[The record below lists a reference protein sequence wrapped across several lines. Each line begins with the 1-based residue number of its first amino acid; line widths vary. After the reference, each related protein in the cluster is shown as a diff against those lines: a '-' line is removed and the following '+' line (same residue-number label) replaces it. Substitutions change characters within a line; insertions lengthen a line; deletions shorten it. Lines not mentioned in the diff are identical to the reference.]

1 MVRIS
6 YGNKTKLPKWMGL
19 FTYFLHVVLFLPL
32 TYLVTRIHALCNFIH
47 ERNQLTILNSFM
59 FFHQIQ
65 SLKYDIIKNSINQI
79 CILFTIYQNIYSRD
93 LANSFLRS
101 KPGSLLS
108 SWNIRKNGVGMY
120 NNWIILHT
128 KGEYWKKEINSIHF
142 HSHPF
147 YNMPRSG
154 HKINP

>member
-65 SLKYDIIKNSINQI
+65 SSKYDLVKNSINQI

-93 LANSFLRS
+93 LANSFLTSKARS
-101 KPGSLLS
+101 
-108 SWNIRKNGVGMY
+108 
-120 NNWIILHT
+120 
-128 KGEYWKKEINSIHF
+128 
-142 HSHPF
+142 F
-147 YNMPRSG
+147 YRHVISEKWSRICVIM
-154 HKINP
+154 I

>member
-19 FTYFLHVVLFLPL
+19 FTYFLHVVLFLLL

-65 SLKYDIIKNSINQI
+65 SLKYDIVKNSINQI

-93 LANSFLRS
+93 LANRLFRVRLVVYYR
-101 KPGSLLS
+101 
-108 SWNIRKNGVGMY
+108 
-120 NNWIILHT
+120 H
-128 KGEYWKKEINSIHF
+128 EISEK
-142 HSHPF
+142 
-147 YNMPRSG
+147 ME
-154 HKINP
+154 

>member
-65 SLKYDIIKNSINQI
+65 SSKYDLVKNSINQI
-79 CILFTIYQNIYSRD
+79 CMLFTIYQNIYFRD

-101 KPGSLLS
+101 RARSLFS
-108 SWNIRKNGVGMY
+108 SFNIRKNEVGLY
-120 NNWIILHT
+120 NNEII
-128 KGEYWKKEINSIHF
+128 
-142 HSHPF
+142 
-147 YNMPRSG
+147 
-154 HKINP
+154 

>member
-65 SLKYDIIKNSINQI
+65 SSKYDLVKNSINQI
-79 CILFTIYQNIYSRD
+79 CILFTIYQNIYFRD

-108 SWNIRKNGVGMY
+108 SCNIRKNGVG
-120 NNWIILHT
+120 
-128 KGEYWKKEINSIHF
+128 F
-142 HSHPF
+142 V
-147 YNMPRSG
+147 
-154 HKINP
+154 